1 MPVTTSSQHPDLRS
15 SYQISTALASR
26 SDKSTAP
33 ITCSCIQYSWLPR
46 FAHQCLISLELLGI
60 ISSTLSSFLI
70 DHQSMAWPFSAQTLS
85 TVQEGVDGFLEESIV
100 RRELSDN
107 YVFYVKNYDK
117 FEAAADWAK
126 TFLDIHRK
134 DKREY
139 LYSL

>member
-1 MPVTTSSQHPDLRS
+1 MHLDHVGDCNL
-15 SYQISTALASR
+15 LM
-26 SDKSTAP
+26 
-33 ITCSCIQYSWLPR
+33 
-46 FAHQCLISLELLGI
+46 LERGI
-60 ISSTLSSFLI
+60 
-70 DHQSMAWPFSAQTLS
+70 
-85 TVQEGVDGFLEESIV
+85 QEGVDGFLEESIV

-126 TFLDIHRK
+126 TSLDLHRK